1 MSTAVSKIA
10 LSAELSDNKLVWLAP
25 AFAAFAYPY
34 FVMQFY
40 QSGRM
45 LHQASDPSSL
55 AVAWIDV
62 LVAVILTYGVPALS
76 LIVACLLGR
85 VDAPSPGQLRA
96 RRFAH
101 LAFASPSLFVL
112 IGVIFYML
120 HLSNGDYVFW
130 AILWLGV
137 VAAIAYAS
145 KTDVAHVG
153 TVARTAPRWL
163 KMSHGFSALAILL
176 IFLAWHLLNHMTAFL
191 SIDANQAMMKVLRK
205 WYRSELVQPLL
216 VALFIFQVCSGLI
229 LLWGATA
236 VKSDLLRTLQTI
248 TGAYLAVFITS
259 HLNAVFVL
267 GRHLSDVDTTFLWA
281 AGAPTG
287 LLPDAWN
294 VRLVP
299 HYSLAVWWVITHL
312 GLGLRIILLGHGVSA
327 TVANRVAWGTAA
339 LGLVV
344 ASIITAALMSVHGP
358 QG

>member
-1 MSTAVSKIA
+1 MSTV
-10 LSAELSDNKLVWLAP
+10 LSETAHSVELSGSKLIWLAP
-25 AFAAFAYPY
+25 ALAAFAYPY

-40 QSGRM
+40 QSGLM
-45 LHQASDPSSL
+45 LHQASDLSSL

-62 LVAVILTYGVPALS
+62 VVAVILTYGVPALS
-76 LIVACLLGR
+76 LIVAYVLGR

-137 VAAIAYAS
+137 IAVIGYAGR
-145 KTDVAHVG
+145 TDVALAG
-153 TVARTAPRWL
+153 TITRTAPRWL
-163 KMSHGFSALAILL
+163 RMSHGFSALAILL

-191 SIDANQAMMKVLRK
+191 SMDANQAMMKVLRK

-216 VALFIFQVCSGLI
+216 VALFVFQVCSGLI
-229 LLWGATA
+229 LLWRATA
-236 VKSDLLRTLQTI
+236 VKSDFLRTLQTV
-248 TGAYLAVFITS
+248 TGAFLAVFITS

-267 GRHLSDVDTTFLWA
+267 GRQFSDVDTTFLWA

-294 VRLVP
+294 VRLIP

-312 GLGLRIILLGHGVSA
+312 GLGLRIVLLGYGVSP
-327 TVANRVAWGTAA
+327 TVANRVAWGTAG

-358 QG
+358 QS

>member
-1 MSTAVSKIA
+1 MSTAVSKIPK
-10 LSAELSDNKLVWLAP
+10 SVELSDSKLVWLVP
-25 AFAAFAYPY
+25 ALAAFAYPY

-45 LHQASDPSSL
+45 LHQASDPSGL

-62 LVAVILTYGVPALS
+62 LVALILTYGVPALS

-85 VDAPSPGQLRA
+85 VDAPSAGQLRA

-137 VAAIAYAS
+137 IAAIGYAG
-145 KTDVAHVG
+145 KTDVALAGPVTG
-153 TVARTAPRWL
+153 TAPRWL
-163 KMSHGFSALAILL
+163 RMSHGFSALAILL
-176 IFLAWHLLNHMTAFL
+176 IFLAWHLLNHMTAYL
-191 SIDANQAMMKVLRK
+191 SMDANQAMMTVLRK

-229 LLWGATA
+229 LLWRATA
-236 VKSDLLRTLQTI
+236 VKSDFLRTLQTI
-248 TGAYLAVFITS
+248 TGAFLAVFITS

-294 VRLVP
+294 VRLIP

-312 GLGLRIILLGHGVSA
+312 GLGLRTILLGHRVSP
-327 TVANRVAWGTAA
+327 TVVNRVAWGTAG
-339 LGLVV
+339 LGLLIT
-344 ASIITAALMSVHGP
+344 SIITAALMSVHGP

>member
-1 MSTAVSKIA
+1 MSIEVSKIA
-10 LSAELSDNKLVWLAP
+10 QLSDNKLVWLAP
-25 AFAAFAYPY
+25 ALVAFAYPY
-34 FVMQFY
+34 FLMQFY

-45 LHQASDPSSL
+45 LHQASDPSSQ
-55 AVAWIDV
+55 AVAWLDV

-76 LIVACLLGR
+76 LIVAYLLGQ

-137 VAAIAYAS
+137 LVAIAYPS
-145 KTDVAHVG
+145 KTDVALAA
-153 TVARTAPRWL
+153 TATRTAPRWL
-163 KMSHGFSALAILL
+163 RMSHGVSALAILL
-176 IFLAWHLLNHMTAFL
+176 IFLVWHLLNHMTAFL

-229 LLWGATA
+229 LLWRATA
-236 VKSDLLRTLQTI
+236 VKSDFLRTLQTI
-248 TGAYLAVFITS
+248 TGAFLAVFITS

-294 VRLVP
+294 VRLIP

-312 GLGLRIILLGHGVSA
+312 GLGLQIILFEHRVSP
-327 TVANRVAWGTAA
+327 TVTNRVACGTAA
-339 LGLVV
+339 LGLLV
-344 ASIITAALMSVHGP
+344 ASIITAALMSVLGP
-358 QG
+358 QS